1 MPGSL
6 QLPDPVADI
15 KKVSRDLTG
24 KALLKRNASGQTI
37 TPLEIQTFYLD
48 AAEQFYKG
56 QCKETDWVLNEWRLT
71 LEQLKNSPEKLS
83 DRIDWAIKKKLFT
96 QFMDDESLD
105 WDDPWLKSL
114 DLEYHNLDP
123 DRGLYRG
130 LEQEGQ
136 VFKLFSESEIAHAVA
151 QPPEGTRA
159 MIRGLAVQNE
169 LDNIKNIHWTGVD
182 FIKGDRLDLT
192 QVVTPEDVE
201 KMLNSKKEQFR
212 WI

>member
-1 MPGSL
+1 
-6 QLPDPVADI
+6 
-15 KKVSRDLTG
+15 
-24 KALLKRNASGQTI
+24 
-37 TPLEIQTFYLD
+37 
-48 AAEQFYKG
+48 
-56 QCKETDWVLNEWRLT
+56 
-71 LEQLKNSPEKLS
+71 
-83 DRIDWAIKKKLFT
+83 
-96 QFMDDESLD
+96 MDDENLD

-136 VFKLFSESEIAHAVA
+136 VLKLFSESEIAHAVA